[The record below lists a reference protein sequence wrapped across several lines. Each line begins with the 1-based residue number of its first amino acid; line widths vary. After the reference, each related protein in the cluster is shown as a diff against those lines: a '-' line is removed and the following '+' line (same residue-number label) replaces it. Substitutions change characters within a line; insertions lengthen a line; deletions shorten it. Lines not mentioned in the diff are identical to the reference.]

1 MYPKKEEHYTWEVLE
16 DIRDSLTSIEERLV
30 AMEEYI
36 ERSVGS
42 IEEML
47 NDTVGYDRIVDVEY
61 SITDHIDKCFDNL
74 QSSISDSDDLTRD
87 LIDKYVA
94 MIQNLIIDSE
104 YRTRDLIHEYAA
116 SLQSSISDSNT
127 HLEKHRLIKNMH
139 SLIPSE
145 QSEEDNNGY

>member
-16 DIRDSLTSIEERLV
+16 DIRDRLTSIEERLV

-42 IEEML
+42 IEEKL

-74 QSSISDSDDLTRD
+74 QSSISDSDDLTN
-87 LIDKYVA
+87 KYVA

-116 SLQSSISDSNT
+116 SLQSSISDSNI
-127 HLEKHRLIKNMH
+127 HLEKHRLIKDMH

>member
-16 DIRDSLTSIEERLV
+16 DIRDRLTTIEERLV
-30 AMEEYI
+30 SMEEYI

-42 IEEML
+42 IEEKL

-74 QSSISDSDDLTRD
+74 QSSISDSDDLTN
-87 LIDKYVA
+87 KYVA

-116 SLQSSISDSNT
+116 SLQSSISDSNI
-127 HLEKHRLIKNMH
+127 HLEKHRLIKDMH

-145 QSEEDNNGY
+145 QSEEDDNGY

>member
-16 DIRDSLTSIEERLV
+16 DIRDRLTSIEERLV

-42 IEEML
+42 IEEKL

-74 QSSISDSDDLTRD
+74 QSSISDSDDLTN
-87 LIDKYVA
+87 KYVA

-116 SLQSSISDSNT
+116 SLQSSISDSNI
-127 HLEKHRLIKNMH
+127 HLEKHRLIKDMH

-145 QSEEDNNGY
+145 QLEEDNNGY

>member
-16 DIRDSLTSIEERLV
+16 DIRDRLTTIEERLV
-30 AMEEYI
+30 SMEEYI

-42 IEEML
+42 IEEKL

-74 QSSISDSDDLTRD
+74 QSSISDSDDLTN
-87 LIDKYVA
+87 KYVA

-116 SLQSSISDSNT
+116 SLQSSISDSNI
-127 HLEKHRLIKNMH
+127 HLEKHRLIKDMH

>member
-42 IEEML
+42 IEEKL

-74 QSSISDSDDLTRD
+74 QSSISDSDDLTN
-87 LIDKYVA
+87 KYVA

-116 SLQSSISDSNT
+116 SLQSSISDSNI
-127 HLEKHRLIKNMH
+127 HLEKHRLIKDMH

-145 QSEEDNNGY
+145 QLEEDNNGY